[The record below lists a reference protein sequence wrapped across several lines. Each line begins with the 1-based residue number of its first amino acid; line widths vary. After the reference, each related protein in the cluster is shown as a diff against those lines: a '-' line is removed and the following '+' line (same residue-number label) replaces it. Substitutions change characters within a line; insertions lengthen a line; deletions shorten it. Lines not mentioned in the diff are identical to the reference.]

1 MELVPAVQNTVNPE
15 DIILEI
21 RDGKVWTTSLEI
33 ARIYEKEHHNVIQA
47 IKNLDQSEEVIAL
60 NFKVNAYTDSRGR
73 KLLMYMM
80 TKKGYRYNKGRA
92 MVGGLIPGEER
103 QTSLLDPYD
112 REKVVSLMQAL
123 DQLNAAYGPGTLH
136 YGSQGF
142 RKAGWQMRQNHLSSN
157 NNPGLM
163 TEHQQVKRICELG
176 QSTHLIRVL

>member
-1 MELVPAVQNTVNPE
+1 
-15 DIILEI
+15 
-21 RDGKVWTTSLEI
+21 
-33 ARIYEKEHHNVIQA
+33 
-47 IKNLDQSEEVIAL
+47 
-60 NFKVNAYTDSRGR
+60 
-73 KLLMYMM
+73 
-80 TKKGYRYNKGRA
+80 

-123 DQLNAAYGPGTLH
+123 DQLNAAYGPGTLR

-157 NNPGLM
+157 NNLGLM